1 MESVPWKGKGRE
13 GRSTDTITIHLL
25 REPGDIRLFTTLD
38 ERDNS
43 RLNIACNTERNFFF
57 SYFRWDLVDLPL
69 GDDLSLQ

>member
-1 MESVPWKGKGRE
+1 M
-13 GRSTDTITIHLL
+13 IHLL